1 MIKEYLLTIFLGTI
15 LGFGITGGYYAL
27 HQNKNKQ
34 NTTDISPTP
43 TITEIQ
49 MSTQVS
55 ITPSVSETKS
65 IINITSPENSTVLST
80 AKTSIKGDA
89 KPNSL
94 IIISTPSQTFSGE
107 TNSNGVFSVNIELDS
122 GVNLIKI
129 SSIDSDD
136 NQDETELTLT
146 YSTAKI

>member
-1 MIKEYLLTIFLGTI
+1 MIKEYFIAII
-15 LGFGITGGYYAL
+15 LGAILGLGITGAFFAL
-27 HQNKNKQ
+27 RQNNTKQ
-34 NTTDISPTP
+34 NTTAISTIPTD
-43 TITEIQ
+43 TQ

-55 ITPSVSETKS
+55 VTPPISEKKS
-65 IINITSPENSTVLST
+65 AINIISPEDNTVLST
-80 AKTSIKGDA
+80 AKTTIKGNA

-94 IIISTPSQTFSGE
+94 IIISTPSKTFSDKS
-107 TNSNGVFSVNIELDS
+107 NSNGVFSISTELDS

-136 NQDETELTLT
+136 NQDETEITLT

>member
-1 MIKEYLLTIFLGTI
+1 MIKEYFLAII
-15 LGFGITGGYYAL
+15 LGAVLGLGLTGGYFAFC
-27 HQNKNKQ
+27 QKKNPKKESIE
-34 NTTDISPTP
+34 ISPTP
-43 TITEIQ
+43 SSISSASEQISASPTITENK
-49 MSTQVS
+49 SS
-55 ITPSVSETKS
+55 IK
-65 IINITSPENSTVLST
+65 IISPQDGTIISSS
-80 AKTSIKGDA
+80 KTSIKGDA

-94 IIISTPSQTFSGE
+94 IVISTPSQTFSDKA
-107 TNSNGVFSVNIELDS
+107 NSNGVFSISVELDS